1 MRWVGGDVSGVLE
14 IGGEGE
20 RGEGF
25 ESLGGALVAAA
36 VERSRGEVIEGFK
49 EVVVMRVVDEASVIE
64 VRDSE
69 GDGAVV
75 SQEVFSVADAGAGAG
90 ADSDVL
96 VCE

>member
-1 MRWVGGDVSGVLE
+1 M
-14 IGGEGE
+14 
-20 RGEGF
+20 
-25 ESLGGALVAAA
+25 
-36 VERSRGEVIEGFK
+36 ERSRGEVIEGFK

-69 GDGAVV
+69 GDGAVL
-75 SQEVFSVADAGAGAG
+75 SQEVFSVAGAGAGAVAGAGAG